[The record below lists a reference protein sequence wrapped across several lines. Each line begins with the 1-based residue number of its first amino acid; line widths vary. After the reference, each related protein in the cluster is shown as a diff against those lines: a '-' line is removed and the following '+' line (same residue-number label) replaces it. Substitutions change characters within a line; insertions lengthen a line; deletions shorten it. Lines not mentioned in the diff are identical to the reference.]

1 MSEEEV
7 KEGVKSPEEGL
18 PEADLKLKR
27 EELGSM
33 KFEGGLQP
41 RVLRLLSF
49 LTAIFFSLC
58 TLFLLGRWLE
68 HPLISKSGVLRD
80 LSRERLLLYLS
91 PLFLLMT
98 SVLSITF
105 SNLLLKTN
113 WRRISKE
120 EKRSYRRLITLIIS
134 DNSALAE
141 KWFLKE
147 VYWSLRKRKLGY
159 FVPWKLLVFLLP
171 LVVLL
176 FLLGLISPEA
186 LPERLTNM
194 LFYGRPERT
203 QLDQEIRL
211 LEPQVDLMLKSYLE
225 GLMRRI
231 NLMLRW

>member
-1 MSEEEV
+1 VSEEE
-7 KEGVKSPEEGL
+7 KKGIKSQEEGL
-18 PEADLKLKR
+18 PEAELKLKR
-27 EELGSM
+27 EKLGAM
-33 KFEGGLQP
+33 RFEGGFQP

-49 LTAIFFSLC
+49 LAAIFFSLS
-58 TLFLLGRWLE
+58 TLFLLSKWLE
-68 HPLISKSGVLRD
+68 HPLISKSGVLGD
-80 LSRERLLLYLS
+80 LPRERLLLYLF

-105 SNLLLKTN
+105 SNLLLKTD

-120 EKRSYRRLITLIIS
+120 ERRSHRRLIILIIS

-141 KWFLKE
+141 KWRLKE
-147 VYWSLRKRKLGY
+147 VYWSLRKGKLGY
-159 FVPWKLLVFLLP
+159 LVPWKLIVFLLP
-171 LVVLL
+171 LAVLL
-176 FLLGLISPEA
+176 FLFGLISPEA
-186 LPERLTNM
+186 LPERLTNV

-211 LEPQVDLMLKSYLE
+211 LELQVDLMLKSYLE